1 MDNFLYVDL
10 SATDLKNFD
19 GMAAGEFT
27 DMRGRKVKLGADELP
42 DYITNTLDV
51 LESTRGAS
59 GDLVGLPIDAD
70 NHDHMGGAGWI
81 KGLTLDSARNVVLH
95 SVEWTEMGA
104 ELIRTNARRFY
115 SPTIDLA
122 NKVILGGSL
131 TNWPA
136 TRDKKGRMLLRP
148 IELSSQL
155 QEIDM
160 EIESNLN
167 TFMQSLTDL
176 GNKIVEAINGRKPE
190 PDKENEVMENEAMTM
205 AEFMQ
210 TPEATAELE
219 ARAEKRAAELLKAGQ
234 LKAKVV
240 STIAKL
246 TSEGEYALALNAEN
260 ITAAIL
266 ALPETDKV
274 LELIEQIAGV
284 KVANFAERGSN
295 GRNDDLEGKKVPD
308 EIKGFLAKWVESGKE
323 ASEFFAANPELG
335 SADEYDLSEYK
346 KELSND

>member
-27 DMRGRKVKLGADELP
+27 DMRGHKVKLGADELP

-70 NHDHMGGAGWI
+70 NHDHKGGAGWI
-81 KGLTLDSARNVVLH
+81 KGLTLDAARNVVLH

-104 ELIRTNARRFY
+104 DLIRTNARRFY

-122 NKVILGGSL
+122 NKTILGGSL

-136 TRDKKGRMLLRP
+136 TRDKKGRILLRP
-148 IELSSQL
+148 IELSTQL

-160 EIESNLN
+160 ETENSMN

-190 PDKENEVMENEAMTM
+190 PEKENKVMDEVMTM

-210 TPEATAELE
+210 TPEAIAELE
-219 ARAEKRAAELLKAGQ
+219 ARAEERANELLTAER
-234 LKAKVV
+234 LSAKVSGV
-240 STIAKL
+240 IAKL
-246 TSEGEYALALNAEN
+246 TSEGDYALALNADN

-266 ALPETDKV
+266 ALPEADKV
-274 LELIEQIAGV
+274 LELIEEVAGA

-295 GRNDDLEGKKVPD
+295 GRNENEGKSVPD
-308 EIKGFLAKWVESGKE
+308 EIKGFLSKWVEAGKE
-323 ASEFFAANPELG
+323 VSEFFSANPELG
-335 SADEYDLSEYK
+335 TADEYDLSEYE
-346 KELSND
+346 KEIKND